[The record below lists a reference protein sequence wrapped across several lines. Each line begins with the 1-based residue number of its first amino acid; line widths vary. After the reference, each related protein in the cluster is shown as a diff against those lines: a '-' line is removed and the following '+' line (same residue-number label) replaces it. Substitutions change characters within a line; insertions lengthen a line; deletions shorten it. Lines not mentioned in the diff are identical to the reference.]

1 MTRRVSS
8 GHDPVST
15 RARLGAALVA
25 GTLLSLAPLEAQTP
39 APVGAPIRHP
49 EEGRPFVRTYAPLD
63 VNAAGQ
69 NWSIVQD
76 ARGVIYVGSQNGVIE
91 FDGVNWRLIEVPNLS
106 TVRSLAIDDAGVI
119 YVGAVLDFG
128 YLAPDE
134 TGLLQYVSLGDTVPE
149 DARGF
154 NDVWRTFATRDGVLF
169 QTERAVYRW
178 ANGAITVIR
187 PTSRFNRAALVD
199 GQLYLT
205 TPESGLN
212 VLDGDALRPL
222 PGTAALAAEVYPV
235 ILRYDERRLLIGR
248 RFGGFS
254 LYDGATL
261 TPFPTEL
268 DDYLRT
274 ASLYRGIVLPDG
286 SIALSTTNAG
296 MAIMDRAGHRV
307 MTLDRG
313 QGLPSNAIYYLMAD
327 REGAIWTA
335 GERGIGRV
343 EFPSPTTAFGEA
355 DGHAGA
361 WVQGRYQG
369 RLYIARQAGVAY
381 LEPAAAGRPARI
393 VPVPGIGQQSW
404 AFAEMTDPSGKRPPA
419 LAVASTDGLFEIKGT
434 VAVPI
439 RAARDGTFR
448 AAALEPSRVD
458 PTRLWVGLF
467 DGLASYRWVD
477 GRWIDEGRVSDLP
490 EQVRTL
496 TEDDDGVLWAGTNA
510 SGVLRLTFATR
521 PVQGVPRPDATIERY
536 GEKDGLAEGGIG
548 VSLLDGSVFVGP
560 WGSNRVNVIARW
572 DPAQRAFVKD
582 EVLSGLPHD
591 RLRGSFGMAPG
602 TNGTVLANAGK
613 GTRVLTR
620 DGKGGWVVD
629 DTLFSRFGATPS
641 GYVFV
646 EPDDVAWFGWK
657 AEFVRFDMKRAAAQM
672 PKFSVLVRRVSA
684 GQDRVLYGGGAAP
697 EAPRLPASTD
707 ALRFEY
713 AAPTFIDETATQYQT
728 KLDGLDA
735 EWTNWTPEARRDFTN
750 LSFGDYRFH
759 VRARSVTGAIG
770 EEAAYAFAI
779 LPPWYRTWWAYGG
792 YLLLTSLFVFGL
804 DRVQR
809 RRVIGKERQRA
820 QFAEARLRAES
831 AEALA
836 RSEGEG
842 KKNIELLSD
851 IGREITASLDFE
863 TIFGKLYERVNQ
875 LADADV
881 FGVGLYHPE
890 RRQIEY
896 RLAMEQGKRYAPYS
910 RSTADQEQLPV
921 WCITHRQPVFINDV
935 HSEYAKYVSRF
946 DEQSRPLEDGSMSK
960 APKSIIY
967 LPLEAKDRVLG
978 LITIQSFKKDAY
990 TEHHLNMMR
999 SLASYTAIALDN
1011 AAAYRQINEQ
1021 EHENR
1026 RLFEQAQQARAV
1038 AEEAD
1043 AAKSAFL
1050 STVSHELRTP
1060 LTSVL
1065 GFAKIIRKR
1074 LEDRIFPLVQSEDKK
1089 VQQTIAQVQ
1098 DNLKVVV
1105 SEGERLTKLIDDVL
1119 DLAKIEA
1126 GKLEWHMEAV
1136 AVNDIIDR
1144 ATAATSSLF
1153 EQKGLRAVTE
1163 IAPGLPAITG
1173 DRDRLIQ
1180 VVINLISNS
1189 VKFTDAGSVTC
1200 RADRRGEQLV
1210 VSVSDTGLGISPA
1223 DQGRVFERFKQVGD
1237 TLTDKPKGTGLGLPI
1252 CKEIVEHHGGRI
1264 WVESELGKGSTFS
1277 FSLPLQGAETA
1288 SGEAPGPVD
1297 LAALIRQ
1304 LRDQVVVTTPRTA
1317 ERQSRILV
1325 VDDEANIR
1333 ELLTQELTEVG
1344 YRVQVAANGREA
1356 LQMVREE
1363 RPDLV
1368 VLDVMMPEMNGFDV
1382 AAVLKNDPTTMDIP
1396 IVILSIVQDR
1406 DRGYRLGVDRYLT
1419 KPIDTDLLFREVGAL
1434 IEQKKSH
1441 KRVLVV
1447 DEDATTVKTLTD
1459 VLTSRGYAVMEA
1471 RGDDL
1476 LARAMAVQPDII
1488 MLNSVSSARS
1498 NAVQMLRFEKGMENV
1513 LFLVYQ

>member
-1 MTRRVSS
+1 M
-8 GHDPVST
+8 
-15 RARLGAALVA
+15 
-25 GTLLSLAPLEAQTP
+25 
-39 APVGAPIRHP
+39 
-49 EEGRPFVRTYAPLD
+49 RTYAPLD

-69 NWSIVQD
+69 NWAMVQD
-76 ARGVIYVGSQNGVIE
+76 ARGVIYVGSQSGVIE
-91 FDGVNWRLIEVPNLS
+91 FDGVNWRLIETENLS

-119 YVGAVLDFG
+119 YVGAALDFG
-128 YLAPDE
+128 YLAPDA
-134 TGLLQYVSLGDTVPE
+134 TGQLQYVSLGDKVPE

-154 NDVWRTFATRDGVLF
+154 NDVWRTFVTKDGVLF

-178 ANGAITVIR
+178 TNGVITVIR
-187 PTSRFNRAALVD
+187 PPSRFNRASLVD

-205 TPESGLN
+205 VPESGLN

-222 PGTAALAAEVYPV
+222 PGTSVLGLEVYPV
-235 ILRYDERRLLIGR
+235 VLRYDEQRLLIGR

-268 DDYLRT
+268 DDYLKT

-296 MAIMDRAGHRV
+296 MAIMDREGHLV

-313 QGLPSNAIYYLMAD
+313 QGLPSNAVYNLMAD
-327 REGAIWTA
+327 REGAIWTV
-335 GERGIGRV
+335 GERGMGRI
-343 EFPSPTTAFGEA
+343 EFPSPATAFGEA
-355 DGHAGA
+355 DGHLGA
-361 WVQGRYQG
+361 WTQERFQG
-369 RLYIARQAGVAY
+369 RLYIARQSGVAY
-381 LEPAAAGRPARI
+381 LQPEDGGGRARI
-393 VPVPGIGQQSW
+393 VPVSGIGQQSW
-404 AFAEMTDPSGKRPPA
+404 AFAQMTEPGGARPPT
-419 LAVASTDGLFEIKGT
+419 LVVASTDGLFEIRGT
-434 VAVPI
+434 TATAI
-439 RAARDGTFR
+439 RDGRDGTFR
-448 AAALEPSRVD
+448 AAALERSRVD
-458 PTRLWVGLF
+458 PSRLWVGLF
-467 DGLASYRWVD
+467 DGLASYRWVN
-477 GRWIDEGRVSDLP
+477 GRWIDEGRVPDLT
-490 EQVRTL
+490 EQVRSL
-496 TEDDDGVLWAGTNA
+496 SEGDDGTLWAGTA
-510 SGVLRLTFATR
+510 ATGLLRLSFANR
-521 PVQGVPRPDATIERY
+521 PVLGAARPQATIQRF
-536 GEKDGLAEGGIG
+536 GEKDGLPERG
-548 VSLLDGSVFVGP
+548 VG
-560 WGSNRVNVIARW
+560 VIRLTGTLYFTPYSASRDNIVARW
-572 DPAQRAFVKD
+572 DAAREVFVKD
-582 EVLSGLPHD
+582 DVISGLPHD
-591 RLRGSFGMAPG
+591 RLRGSFAVAEGP
-602 TNGTVLANAGK
+602 NGTVLANAGK
-613 GTRVLTR
+613 GTRVLTP
-620 DGKGGWVVD
+620 DGKGGWIVD
-629 DTLFSRFGATPS
+629 DKLFGRFGPVPT
-641 GYVFV
+641 GFVFFDPG
-646 EPDDVAWFGWK
+646 EIAWFTWK
-657 AEFVRFDMKRAAAQM
+657 SQFVRFDLKKAASPM
-672 PKFSVLVRRVSA
+672 PPFGVLVRRVTA

-697 EAPRLPASTD
+697 VAPRLPAATD

-735 EWTNWTPEARRDFTN
+735 DWTNWTAEARRDFTN

-770 EEAAYAFAI
+770 EEAAYAFSI
-779 LPPWYRTWWAYGG
+779 LPPWYRTWWAYAG
-792 YLLLTSLFVFGL
+792 YLLAAGLVAFGA

-836 RSEGEG
+836 RSESDG

-851 IGREITASLDFE
+851 IGREITASLDFD

-881 FGVGLYHPE
+881 FGVGLYHPD
-890 RRQIEY
+890 RQEIEY

-910 RSTADQEQLPV
+910 RSTADPDQLPV

-935 HSEYAKYVSRF
+935 HNEFAKYVSRF

-960 APKSIIY
+960 APQSIIY

-978 LITIQSFKKDAY
+978 LITIQSFEKGAY
-990 TEHHLNMMR
+990 TEQHVSMMR

-1011 AAAYRQINEQ
+1011 AAAYRQLNEQ

-1026 RLFEQAQQARAV
+1026 RLFEEAERARGV

-1065 GFAKIIRKR
+1065 GFAKIIKKR
-1074 LEDRIFPLVQSEDKK
+1074 LEDRIFPLVPKDDKK
-1089 VQQTIAQVQ
+1089 VVQTIQQVE

-1126 GKLEWHMEAV
+1126 GKLEWHMEPV
-1136 AVNDIIDR
+1136 ALVEVIDR
-1144 ATAATSSLF
+1144 ATAATASLL
-1153 EQKGLRAVTE
+1153 EQKGLRLVTDV
-1163 IAPGLPAITG
+1163 APGLPPVTG
-1173 DRDRLIQ
+1173 DSDRLIQ
-1180 VVINLISNS
+1180 VVINLISNA

-1200 RADRRGEQLV
+1200 RAVRRGGEIV
-1210 VSVSDTGLGISPA
+1210 VSVIDTGMGIAPA
-1223 DQGRVFERFKQVGD
+1223 DQPKVFERFKQVGD

-1252 CKEIVEHHGGRI
+1252 CREIVEHHGGRV
-1264 WVESELGKGSTFS
+1264 WVESELGRGSTFS
-1277 FSLPLQGAETA
+1277 FSVPLPDAQVATAGAGA
-1288 SGEAPGPVD
+1288 SPME

-1317 ERQSRILV
+1317 ERAPRLLV
-1325 VDDEANIR
+1325 VDDDPNIR
-1333 ELLTQELTEVG
+1333 ELLTQELTEAG
-1344 YRVQVAANGREA
+1344 YVVRVATNGREA
-1356 LQMVREE
+1356 IAEVRRE

-1382 AAVLKNDPTTMDIP
+1382 AAVLKNDPLTMDIP

-1406 DRGYRLGVDRYLT
+1406 ERGIRIGVDRYLT

-1434 IEQKKSH
+1434 IEQRKSH
-1441 KRVLVV
+1441 RHVLVV
-1447 DEDATTVKTLTD
+1447 DEDASTVKTLAD
-1459 VLTSRGYAVMEA
+1459 VLTSRGYRVSDA
-1471 RGDDL
+1471 RDADL
-1476 LARAMAVQPDII
+1476 VEKARALKPDII
-1488 MLNSVSSARS
+1488 LLNSVLSAQSDNVR
-1498 NAVQMLRFEKGMENV
+1498 MLRFEKGMDHV